1 MAFVQTSSAR
11 RDRKGHRSLQPAP
24 FLSQHRSSGRGHT
37 RTLGLWSTSLGS
49 VDRAR
54 APFKVSLRRAWLMA
68 VGSSVT
74 CTFGAPQEIVTFL
87 PVLCARGVPW
97 FADARA
103 RRRSR
108 VSPEI
113 LVHLQSHSPL
123 SSKWPAGKDDV
134 ARKGIAAAKRPC
146 RGRGEV
152 RAELSRQ
159 DAVRLRAA
167 TRKSSPRVDARSTGG
182 AGLGFGAANAYK
194 FRAFYRANQH
204 LFSDEEPVQLGFAL
218 SECHTV
224 KPPRSDSRHA
234 WRTEL
239 GECDDLNFEPPT
251 RSELMKARWRDPVW
265 RAAMLARRNTP
276 EALRKRAEVARKQW
290 QDPVFRARM
299 RDARL
304 GRLAPNKGVPHSD
317 MTRLRMSLSRRG
329 VKKSEETRRRMSEGK
344 LNRPTDDT
352 WPKRIAESKR
362 GKTREYFQMRREFR
376 ALHKDLKL
384 WSDSYRGQ
392 YGGVPKESTF
402 ETRVAAPMLIIKIK
416 RYLMLKRV
424 GGFGDDAAIGY
435 EIITPD

>member
-1 MAFVQTSSAR
+1 
-11 RDRKGHRSLQPAP
+11 
-24 FLSQHRSSGRGHT
+24 
-37 RTLGLWSTSLGS
+37 LGS
-49 VDRAR
+49 VYRAR
-54 APFKVSLRRAWLMA
+54 ATFKASLRCAVLMA
-68 VGSSVT
+68 VGPSVV
-74 CTFGAPQEIVTFL
+74 CTFGAARGIVTFL
-87 PVLCARGVPW
+87 PVLCAGGVPW
-97 FADARA
+97 YADVRA
-103 RRRSR
+103 RRRAR
-108 VSPEI
+108 ASPEI
-113 LVHLQSHSPL
+113 LAHPGFHSPL
-123 SSKWPAGKDDV
+123 PSNWLTGRDV
-134 ARKGIAAAKRPC
+134 AARRGIVAARRPG
-146 RGRGEV
+146 RDRGEV
-152 RAELSRQ
+152 QAGLSRQ

-167 TRKSSPRVDARSTGG
+167 TRKSALRVDARSTGG
-182 AGLGFGAANAYK
+182 GGLAYGAANANK
-194 FRAFYRANQH
+194 FRAIYRANQH
-204 LFSDEEPVQLGFAL
+204 LSCDEEPVQLGFAL
-218 SECHTV
+218 SECHAVAPT
-224 KPPRSDSRHA
+224 RSDTRHA
-234 WRTEL
+234 RRAEL
-239 GECDDLNFEPPT
+239 GGYDDLAFGPPS

-304 GRLAPNKGVPHSD
+304 GRLAPNKGVPPSE

-392 YGGVPKESTF
+392 YGGLPKESTF
-402 ETRVAAPMLIIKIK
+402 ETRVAAPMLILKIK

-435 EIITPD
+435 EIITLD